1 MPEEEDDE
9 NLFFYSTQMQVRHE
23 QFEEAESLQTKK
35 ASMMNRLQKFQNG
48 DNKVKNSNKI
58 KHSIVKKKGPKREK
72 SRRIELIND
81 FVRANLGSKDSIQ
94 DIRANK
100 KDRMKQAM
108 ILRYFSGDN
117 KKVSDIMK
125 RVKDGEEG
133 NDRLQNNKND
143 KANKLDFEYVKNQFT
158 EEEWIGALKCIK
170 LIFPH
175 LSSKMKK
182 SLKIITKSMKKF
194 EEIYESNSAST
205 LLPLWLE
212 ASGSPDDTLTEE
224 DLRWLY
230 DLNDD
235 QMGDEH
241 STFINP
247 SDSEDAPQFVTTL
260 SQAMKASQESV
271 KDTPIDQGCD
281 SESEIADSESDIEI
295 LEYPPGQFFLTQPHS
310 TQFAESLKFS
320 TQDKP
325 EPNGNHNEITGTQDQ
340 PMEVSSHENSK
351 EHFPA
356 ASSYNEPETR
366 NKIPDQILS
375 SPILGEE
382 KETPTPQREPGG
394 RAKDVIDRLMESPS
408 PENETP
414 SSMIHQSILPIK
426 RPFNKFT
433 INENSQLNDLPV
445 KANVQIPLSSE
456 IEYESGDDEVYSTA
470 RSQMIESSV
479 AKNFQSSQIIEEDEI
494 PTKAVQ
500 MSSIMDPANSYKTSR
515 VELRGNFEFPEDN
528 DGIIKVRKVGTK
540 VINLDSDEEVG
551 DSEDELYDEKDISV
565 VEVVMSVE
573 EYQKAIAPSEEL
585 ENDANISVL
594 QVPSSQDQIDTKP
607 KKRKQSKKTKS
618 IFDEMSI
625 ANLRELMRPW
635 NVKSCNSR
643 GKISKFLEDGLK
655 MASLGLSEEES
666 ARLESLLTKMIS
678 PPSFKQAVFDKLSS
692 ITRSNFFWLG
702 KIITFEPILI
712 DSLYKWLET
721 EVFHFAFERSILEE
735 YCNEMAIP
743 CTNAANQ

>member
-1 MPEEEDDE
+1 MPDEEDDE
-9 NLFFYSTQMQVRHE
+9 NLFFYNTQMQVRHE

-35 ASMMNRLQKFQNG
+35 ATMMNRLQKFQNG
-48 DNKVKNSNKI
+48 NHKEKNSNRI
-58 KHSIVKKKGPKREK
+58 KHTIVKKRGSKREK

-108 ILRYFSGDN
+108 ILKYFSGDN

-133 NDRLQNNKND
+133 NDRLQNKND
-143 KANKLDFEYVKNQFT
+143 TANNLDFEYVKNQFT

-260 SQAMKASQESV
+260 SQAMKASQDSM
-271 KDTPIDQGCD
+271 KDTPMDKECD

-325 EPNGNHNEITGTQDQ
+325 EPNVNYNEITGTQDQ
-340 PMEVSSHENSK
+340 PIEVSSHEGWK
-351 EHFPA
+351 KHFPG

-366 NKIPDQILS
+366 NKIADQILS
-375 SPILGEE
+375 SPILGEGE
-382 KETPTPQREPGG
+382 ETPTPHRGTGG
-394 RAKDVIDRLMESPS
+394 RPKDVIDRLMESPS

-426 RPFNKFT
+426 RPFNKHT
-433 INENSQLNDLPV
+433 INENI

-456 IEYESGDDEVYSTA
+456 IEFESGDDEVYSTA
-470 RSQMIESSV
+470 RSQMVESSV

-528 DGIIKVRKVGTK
+528 DGLIKVRKVGTK

-594 QVPSSQDQIDTKP
+594 QVPSSQDQLDTRP
-607 KKRKQSKKTKS
+607 TKRKQSKKTKS

-625 ANLRELMRPW
+625 ADLRELMSPW

-655 MASLGLSEEES
+655 LASLGLTEEES

-712 DSLYKWLET
+712 DSLYKWLQT
-721 EVFHFAFERSILEE
+721 EVFHFDFEKSILEE